1 MKVFPD
7 RAVRR
12 RILLSVGF
20 CGGVILILSSLYC
33 SGKEKKMNTEAKER
47 EAYSN
52 IEDDSDWK
60 KLPPPRPGEWLAVF
74 HEEGQTLEEYKKEVK
89 NLRAEQRT
97 TIYIQ
102 PLGVVNEKVCRDMR
116 EYAELF
122 FSVPAVLNEPLP
134 VPQGCYNEQK
144 RQFDAVKIL
153 KWLFDKRP
161 EDALAYV
168 AVMERDLYVENL
180 NFVFGIGSFN
190 ERVGVYSIIRFRSAY
205 PTLIRRAM
213 ATLTHEIGHIL
224 SMEHCIFYECLM
236 CGSNSLAESDRRP
249 VHLCPICLSKLEWNL
264 KFDRKERYQKLR
276 DFYKKVGLN
285 REANFAH
292 RQSIRK

>member
-12 RILLSVGF
+12 RILLSVGL
-20 CGGVILILSSLYC
+20 CGGVILILSS
-33 SGKEKKMNTEAKER
+33 
-47 EAYSN
+47 
-52 IEDDSDWK
+52 
-60 KLPPPRPGEWLAVF
+60 
-74 HEEGQTLEEYKKEVK
+74 
-89 NLRAEQRT
+89 QRT

-102 PLGVVNEKVCRDMR
+102 PLGVVTEKVCRDMR

-134 VPQGCYNEQK
+134 VPHGCYNEQR

-153 KWLFDKRP
+153 KWLSDKRP

-205 PTLIRRAM
+205 STLIRRAM

-236 CGSNSLAESDRRP
+236 CGSNSLAESNRRP

-264 KFDRKERYQKLR
+264 KFDRKERYQRLR